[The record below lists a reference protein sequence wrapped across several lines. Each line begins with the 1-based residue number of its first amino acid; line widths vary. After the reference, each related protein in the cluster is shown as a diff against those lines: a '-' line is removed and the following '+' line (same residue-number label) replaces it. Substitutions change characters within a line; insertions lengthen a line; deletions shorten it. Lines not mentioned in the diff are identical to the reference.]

1 MLDEAY
7 SYRYSLIFVD
17 IIISPPLNHAEYMR
31 YYRATAGY
39 NSRLIVRADGETY
52 NLTAARSELTHFVDL
67 ARTASVMGQSIDE
80 IADRLLTDA
89 PTIAFESIAS
99 DQQVPVMAEE
109 VWAAGVTYRIS
120 EAARESESASPDVYQ
135 QVYDNDRPEV
145 FFKASPS
152 RTVGPREAVGIR
164 RDSEWDVPEPELALV
179 LYNGDIVGFTIGNDV
194 SSRSIEGQNPL
205 YLPQAKVYDR
215 CCAIGPCVATRDTV
229 GDPHDLAIE
238 MTIARDGDPVFEGTT
253 TTAEMVTTC
262 DDLAA
267 SLTTSNT
274 LPEMGVLLTGTALV
288 PDDDF
293 TLHPADEIEI
303 TIEHIGSLTNTVRRV

>member
-1 MLDEAY
+1 
-7 SYRYSLIFVD
+7 
-17 IIISPPLNHAEYMR
+17 MR
-31 YYRATAGY
+31 YYR
-39 NSRLIVRADGETY
+39 VADGCDPQLIARTDEATY
-52 NLTAARSELTHFVDL
+52 NLTAARSELTHFGDL
-67 ARTASVMGQSIDE
+67 ARTAAVMDQSIDE
-80 IADRLLTDA
+80 IADTLLTDA

-99 DQQVPVMAEE
+99 EQQIPVMAEE

-120 EAARESESASPDVYQ
+120 EAARKEESASPDIYQ
-135 QVYDNDRPEV
+135 QVYENDRPEV
-145 FFKASPS
+145 FFKASQS
-152 RTVGPREAVGIR
+152 RTVGPSEAVGIR
-164 RDSEWDVPEPELALV
+164 RDSAWDVPEPELALV

-215 CCAIGPCVATRDTV
+215 CCAIGPCVATFDTI
-229 GDPHDLAIE
+229 GDPHDLTIE
-238 MTIARDGDPVFEGTT
+238 MTIVRDEDPIFEGTT

-262 DDLAA
+262 ANLATN
-267 SLTTSNT
+267 LTTSNT

-293 TLHPADEIEI
+293 TLQPADEIEI